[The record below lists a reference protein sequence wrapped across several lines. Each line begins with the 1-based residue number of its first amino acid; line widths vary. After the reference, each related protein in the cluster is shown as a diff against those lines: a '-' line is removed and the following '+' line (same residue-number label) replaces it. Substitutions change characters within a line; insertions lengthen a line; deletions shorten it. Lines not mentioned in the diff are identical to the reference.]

1 VVHLRLV
8 IPSEDLEAVC
18 DILKRTRAVTNV
30 IVLPGAAREPVGD
43 VVLCDVARED
53 ASVVLNDLRRL
64 GIPERGSIAIERVD
78 TAVSRVADEAEE
90 AAAGSPAD
98 AVIWEDVEARTSE
111 ESSLSWVYLTFMALA
126 ALIAA
131 VAILQD
137 SDVLLVGA
145 MVVGPEFGP
154 IAGFCVAAVQRRRGL
169 AIRSFLAVAAGFP
182 VAMLAAFLATVFLR
196 TIGEAPEEFER
207 NGHALAFAISHPDA
221 LAFFVAVCAGIAGV
235 LSLTT
240 AKSGA
245 LIGVAVSLTTIPAA
259 ANVGVAAS
267 YGDWNAW
274 AGSQG
279 QLAVNL
285 GGILVAGIATL
296 QVQRSLYLRRRSR
309 HLADLERTAGPDV
322 VEAGDS
328 A

>member
-1 VVHLRLV
+1 MVHLRLV
-8 IPSEDLEAVC
+8 IPPGDLEAVC
-18 DILKRTRAVTNV
+18 DILARTKAVTNV

-53 ASVVLNDLRRL
+53 ASVVLSDLRHL
-64 GIPERGSIAIERVD
+64 GIDERGSIAIERVD
-78 TAVSRVADEAEE
+78 TAVSRVADEAER
-90 AAAGSPAD
+90 AAAGAPGD

-111 ESSLSWVYLTFMALA
+111 ESSLSWVYLAFMALA

-131 VAILQD
+131 VAILQN

-154 IAGFCVAAVQRRRGL
+154 IAAFCVAAVQRRR
-169 AIRSFLAVAAGFP
+169 SLAVRSLIAVASGFP
-182 VAMLAAFLATVFLR
+182 FAMLAAFLATVLLR
-196 TIGEAPEEFER
+196 GLDAVPEHFD
-207 NGHALAFAISHPDA
+207 GAGLSFAISHPDT
-221 LAFFVAVCAGIAGV
+221 LAFFVAVCAGVAGV

-267 YGDWNAW
+267 YGDWDTFW
-274 AGSQG
+274 GSQA

-285 GGILVAGIATL
+285 LGILVAGVATL
-296 QVQRSLYLRRRSR
+296 MLQRALYVRRRTR
-309 HLADLERTAGPDV
+309 HLADLA
-322 VEAGDS
+322 DS
-328 A
+328 ASPDGP